1 MNLSEMK
8 NEVYSVINGET
19 IPTMDNTYR
28 VMLGIQL
35 KMEME
40 IKKLKEE
47 NSKTNTVRILV
58 RLI

>member
-47 NSKTNTVRILV
+47 NSKTNTVSILV